1 MVLKKK
7 YDVAVIGSGP
17 AGTRAAVQCAKK
29 GRKSVVID
37 RREHK
42 PGGVSL
48 HTGTI
53 PSKTLREAVLY
64 LKGMR
69 RRKVYGESRRFKE
82 TITLHDLLD
91 RVNVILGHE
100 LKVIKSQLNKNGID
114 TVYGTASFMDAHT
127 MEIKN
132 RWGETINEIT
142 ADTIF
147 ICTGTVPR
155 HPEDVPF
162 DYNTILDSN
171 FVFDTESKVEKLPES
186 LIVYG
191 AGVIGSEYASM
202 FAALGSKVWLMDNH
216 KSLFPFLDKKIVS
229 VLREHMEDL
238 GMEIMLGKD
247 YQEISVTPEG
257 QGRLICTDGTR
268 VEADAI
274 LFSKGRLPCVDPLC
288 LDKVGVELTERKLID
303 VDENYRTNIPHIFA
317 CGDVIGFPALASTS
331 AEQGRLAARYAMD
344 LVAESRPELLPM
356 AIYTIP
362 EISAI
367 GKTEQELNEENIPYE
382 KGLSYYY
389 EISKAAIAGD
399 DTGLIKIL
407 FHPET
412 RKLLGIHI
420 IGDQAAELLHIGQMV
435 MAFDGKL
442 DAFIHNVFNYPT
454 WAEGFKVAAL
464 NGINRL
470 RGDVTVHRPPGA
482 R

>member
-7 YDVAVIGSGP
+7 YDVAVIGCGP

-29 GRKSVVID
+29 GSKAIIID
-37 RREHK
+37 RREYK

-69 RRKVYGESRRFKE
+69 RRKVYGESHRFKDN
-82 TITLHDLLD
+82 ITLHDLLE

-127 MEIKN
+127 LEVNN
-132 RWGETINEIT
+132 RWGETISQIT
-142 ADTIF
+142 ADNIF
-147 ICTGTVPR
+147 ICTGTIPR

-162 DYNTILDSN
+162 DYRTILDSN
-171 FVFDTESKVEKLPES
+171 FVFDTESKVENLPES

-216 KSLFPFLDKKIVS
+216 KSLFSFLDKKIVS
-229 VLREHMEDL
+229 VLREHMEGL
-238 GMEIMLGKD
+238 GMNIMLGKD
-247 YQEISVTPEG
+247 YREISVTPEG
-257 QGRLICTDGTR
+257 KGRIICEDGTT

-274 LFSKGRLPCVDPLC
+274 LFSKGRLPCVDPLK
-288 LDKVGVELTERKLID
+288 LEKVGVELTDRKLIK

-331 AEQGRLAARYAMD
+331 AEQGRLAARYALD
-344 LVAESRPELLPM
+344 LPAESRPELLPM

-367 GKTEQELNEENIPYE
+367 GKTEQELNAENIPYE
-382 KGLSYYY
+382 KGLAYYY

-420 IGDQAAELLHIGQMV
+420 IGDQAAEILHIGQMV
-435 MAFDGKL
+435 MAFNGEI
-442 DAFIHNVFNYPT
+442 DAFIRNVFNYPT
-454 WAEGFKVAAL
+454 WAEGYKVAAL
-464 NGINRL
+464 NGVNRL
-470 RGDVTVHRPPGA
+470 KSTV
-482 R
+482 

>member
-29 GRKSVVID
+29 GKKVIVID
-37 RREHK
+37 RREYK

-69 RRKVYGESRRFKE
+69 RRKVYGQSRRFNE
-82 TITLHDLLD
+82 NITLEDLLE
-91 RVNVILGHE
+91 RVEVILSHE
-100 LKVIKSQLNKNGID
+100 LKIIKSQLNKNGID
-114 TVYGTASFMDAHT
+114 VMYGQASFADPHT
-127 MEIKN
+127 LEVDN
-132 RWGETINEIT
+132 RWGEIQGVIT
-142 ADTIF
+142 ADIIF
-147 ICTGTVPR
+147 ICTGTIPR
-155 HPEDVPF
+155 HPADVPF
-162 DYNTILDSN
+162 DYKTILDSN
-171 FVFDTESKVEKLPES
+171 FVFSQKSRVEKLPES

-216 KSLFPFLDKKIVS
+216 KSLFPFVDRKIVA
-229 VLREHMEDL
+229 VLREHMERL
-238 GMEIMLGKD
+238 GMNILLGQD
-247 YQEISVTPEG
+247 YKEISVTADG
-257 QGRLICTDGTR
+257 KGRIETQDGTI
-268 VEADAI
+268 VEADAV
-274 LFSKGRLPCVDPLC
+274 LFSKGRLPCVDPLKP
-288 LDKVGVELTERKLID
+288 DYAGVELTDRKLVK
-303 VDENYRTNIPHIFA
+303 VDETYRTSVKHIFA

-331 AEQGRLAARYAMD
+331 AEQGRLAARFALD
-344 LVAESRPELLPM
+344 EDAESRPELLPL

-362 EISAI
+362 EISLI
-367 GKTEQELNEENIPYE
+367 GKTEQELTEQKIPYE
-382 KGLSYYY
+382 KGLAYYY

-435 MAFDGKL
+435 MAFDGQI
-442 DAFIHNVFNYPT
+442 DSFIKNVFNYPT
-454 WAEGFKVAAL
+454 WAEGYKIAAL
-464 NGINRL
+464 NGVNRL
-470 RGDVTVHRPPGA
+470 KTNGTVHA
-482 R
+482 S